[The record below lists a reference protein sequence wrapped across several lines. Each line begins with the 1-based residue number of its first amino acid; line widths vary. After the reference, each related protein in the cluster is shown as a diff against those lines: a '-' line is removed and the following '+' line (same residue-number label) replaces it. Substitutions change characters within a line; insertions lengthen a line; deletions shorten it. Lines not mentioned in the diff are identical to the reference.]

1 MENKER
7 VASLKDRLGEAL
19 RLRGMKAIEL
29 SEKTS
34 IPKGQI
40 SYYLAGKAEPKAD
53 RLHQI
58 SVALG
63 VSEAWLLGFD
73 VQPERTAEQKK
84 NDDLANI
91 IVHLRR
97 DSSFC
102 EMVSD
107 LASLSEEESESIK
120 RFLSVLK
127 NK

>member
-1 MENKER
+1 MESKER

-40 SYYLAGKAEPKAD
+40 SYYLAGKTEPKAD

-73 VQPERTAEQKK
+73 VQSERTAEQKK

-91 IVHLRR
+91 IVRLRR
-97 DSSFC
+97 DSSFR

-120 RFLSVLK
+120 QFLSVLK